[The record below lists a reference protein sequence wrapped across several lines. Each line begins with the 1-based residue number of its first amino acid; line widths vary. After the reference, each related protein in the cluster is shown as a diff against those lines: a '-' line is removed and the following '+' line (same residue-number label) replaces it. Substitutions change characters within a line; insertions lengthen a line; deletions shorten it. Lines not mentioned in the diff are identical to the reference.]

1 MTDLADFERLRILVL
16 WAAFAASA
24 VFGFLAQRTR
34 FCTMGAISDIVG
46 MGSWTRLRMWVM
58 AVVIAMMGFHVL
70 GWLGWIDIGRNVYAM
85 ARIHWL
91 SAIVGGVLF
100 GVGMVLASGCGSRTL
115 MRIGSGS
122 LKALVV
128 FFVMGLFAYATLRG
142 VLAVVRVETV
152 DLVAVDVKWGGT
164 LSQWLAHTSGMD
176 VNQAGLLLACVIGAP
191 ALWWVLADRE
201 VRQPS
206 MLIGGLGIGLV
217 LTLMWWISGH
227 LGHVPEHPQTLESVY
242 VATNSVSNMEAL
254 TFTAP
259 VAYALEW
266 LTLYSDTTRLL
277 TLGVAS
283 VVGVVVGALVE
294 ALTSRGFRW
303 EGFRGTQ
310 DTALHLVGAA
320 CMGVGG
326 VTAMGC
332 SIGQGLS
339 GLSTLSATSVIAV
352 MGIVAGAWL
361 GLRFQMWLI
370 GRE

>member
-1 MTDLADFERLRILVL
+1 MTDIADIERLRILVL
-16 WAAFAASA
+16 WAAFAVSA
-24 VFGFLAQRTR
+24 AFGFLAQRTR

-46 MGSWTRLRMWVM
+46 MGSWTRLRVWVM
-58 AVVIAMMGFHVL
+58 AVAVAMIGFHL
-70 GWLGWIDIGRNVYAM
+70 MGWLGWIDIERNVYAM

-91 SAIVGGVLF
+91 SAVLGGLLF

-115 MRIGSGS
+115 MRMGSGS

-152 DLVAVDVKWGGT
+152 DLVAFDVPWGGT
-164 LSQWLAHTSGMD
+164 LSQWLAETSGLG
-176 VNQAGLLLACVIGAP
+176 VTQSGLLLASVIGIA
-191 ALWWVLADRE
+191 ALWWVLVDRE
-201 VRQPS
+201 IRQPS
-206 MLIGGLGIGLV
+206 NWVGGLGIGLV

-227 LGHVPEHPQTLESVY
+227 LGHVSEHPLTLESVY
-242 VATNSVSNMEAL
+242 VGTNSVRNMEAL

-266 LTLYSDTTRLL
+266 LTLFSDTSRVL

-283 VVGVVVGALVE
+283 VFGVVAGAMVE
-294 ALTSRGFRW
+294 ALMSRSFRW

-339 GLSTLSATSVIAV
+339 GLSTLSVTSAIAV
-352 MGIVAGAWL
+352 TGIVAGAWL